1 MSRATKVAKICA
13 IFVKKHVSVGVMA
26 PMKHAIASLGLVL
39 TVFASV
45 TSGATFNPVAEAREI
60 DSILAK
66 DWKAN
71 GLKQNAA
78 ADDNTMVR
86 RLYLDIVGRIPTARE
101 AEAFLSD
108 GSPDKKAKLIERLL
122 RSEGQ
127 ALHAFNYWADVL
139 RAQTNGQARIIAG
152 TAYTEYLKDSLRENK
167 PYDQLVR
174 ELVSAQGQAW
184 DNGAIGYYMRDR
196 GMPLDNLA
204 NTARVFLGTRIEC
217 AQCHDHPFDKW
228 TQMQFFQM
236 GAFTYGLDTND
247 YYGASMNDMREIVR
261 DRESDARAMMKSK
274 DKKEQAKGK
283 ELYEKYRKEG
293 QYVTRAMADLR
304 NQIQYTQVTLKD
316 KDLRLPHDYQY
327 DDAKPKSVVAPA
339 TMMGHKAEPRPGETQ
354 LDAYARWMTSP
365 ENPRFTKVV
374 ANRLWKRAFGV
385 ALIEPLDELLDSS
398 VAMVPELMTHL
409 EKLMVELNY
418 DMRAFQSVIYNT
430 KAYQSEVTRE
440 EYALGTVYHFTGP
453 LLRRMTAE
461 QMWDSFVTLINP
473 DPEMENAVA
482 REKAE
487 QRLLSAKKMRDA
499 LDSLTGEQ
507 LFEGAR
513 EAAKAYK
520 ARAER
525 TVELQSQ
532 IAQARAAED
541 KDKAKELGRKLND
554 LQKEMRK
561 ELDKHIVAPAMQT
574 LAAKV
579 GAKPVSY
586 TPGKGGSADEAEGS
600 MMMAS
605 MTSSGDAAKMKI
617 PGYDKP
623 ELTKEERAAAEKA
636 LQAEW
641 TKEAQYY
648 GIPEKELK
656 YYFQARSSQIKNWLR
671 AAEIDSPAPRGHYLR
686 EFGQS
691 DRETIENANNEASVP
706 QALAM
711 MNGQLLPQ
719 ILNKYSQLMLNVAK
733 AKYPDDQVEA
743 TYMSVLTRKPTQH
756 ERDVWAAASESGLN
770 EMDDLIYALL
780 NTQQFIFVQ

>member
-1 MSRATKVAKICA
+1 
-13 IFVKKHVSVGVMA
+13 MA
-26 PMKHAIASLGLVL
+26 HMKHA
-39 TVFASV
+39 FASIGLSI
-45 TSGATFNPVAEAREI
+45 TLLASFGTAATVDPIAAAKEI
-60 DSILAK
+60 DAILQK

-71 GLKQNAA
+71 GLKKNPA
-78 ADDNTMVR
+78 ADDNTFVR
-86 RLYLDIVGRIPTARE
+86 RIYLDITGRIPTVRE
-101 AEAFLSD
+101 AEKFLSD
-108 GSPDKKAKLIERLL
+108 ATPDKRTRLVQQL
-122 RSEGQ
+122 LNSEGH

-228 TQMQFFQM
+228 TQMQFYQM

-247 YYGASMNDMREIVR
+247 YYGTSMNDMREIVR
-261 DRESDARAMMKSK
+261 DREGDARAMMKSK

-283 ELYEKYRKEG
+283 ELYDKYRKEG
-293 QYVTRAMADLR
+293 QYVTRALADLR
-304 NQIQYTQVTLKD
+304 GQIQYTQVTLKE

-327 DDAKPKSVVAPA
+327 EDAKPKEVVAPE

-354 LDAYARWMTSP
+354 LDAYASWMASP

-398 VAMVPELMTHL
+398 VPMVPELMTHL
-409 EKLMVELNY
+409 EKLMIDLDY
-418 DMRAFQSVIYNT
+418 DMRAFQAVIFNT
-430 KAYQSEVTRE
+430 QAYQSEVTRE

-487 QRLLSAKKMRDA
+487 DRLLSAKKMRDA

-532 IAQARAAED
+532 IAKARADED
-541 KDKAKELGRKLND
+541 KDKAKELGRKLSD

-561 ELDKHIVAPAMQT
+561 ELDEHIVAPAMQT

-586 TPGKGGSADEAEGS
+586 TPGKAGSKDEGDSS

-605 MTSSGDAAKMKI
+605 MSSSGDASKMLI

-623 ELTKEERAAAEKA
+623 PLSKEERAAAEKA

-641 TKEAQYY
+641 TKEAEYY

-656 YYFQARSSQIKNWLR
+656 YYFRARASQIKDWLR

-691 DRETIENANNEASVP
+691 DRETIENANSEASVP

-719 ILNKYSQLMLNVAK
+719 ILNNYSQLMLNVAK

-743 TYMSVLTRKPTQH
+743 TYMSVLTRGPTEQ
-756 ERDVWAAASESGLN
+756 EREVWAAASESGLK
-770 EMDDLIYALL
+770 EIDDLIYALL
-780 NTQQFIFVQ
+780 NTQQFIFIQ